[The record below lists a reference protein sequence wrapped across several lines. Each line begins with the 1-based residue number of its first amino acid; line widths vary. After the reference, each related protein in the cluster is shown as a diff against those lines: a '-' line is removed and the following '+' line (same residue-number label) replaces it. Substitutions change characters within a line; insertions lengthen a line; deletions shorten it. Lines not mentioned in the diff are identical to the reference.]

1 MLVDA
6 LKAESYRFSLN
17 RVLVFISVLLTPLL
31 FAVGGVLFHW
41 VSKINGDKAAQ
52 AANLNVAAPS
62 EAVNLGDVFGFAAA
76 GCANGFVLI
85 CVLIAAATLYA
96 GDYRWETWRL
106 ISARNDRT
114 SLLLAKVGVVK
125 LIAIISSLF
134 FLAASLIFF
143 LAQAM
148 VYQRGLSFSVPAGDI
163 GGIAL
168 TWLLSYVRIVQFTL
182 IGLLAA
188 VMTRSLLAALIV
200 PWALGFI
207 QSLAGQLGPAL
218 FGMDPGGWTLQL
230 LLPGL
235 AYDTLKAAVEGPL
248 DAPQTGAVVWKALTG
263 LTLWTI
269 LPLAG
274 ALAWFRKQDL
284 SKE

>member
-6 LKAESYRFSLN
+6 LRAEGYRFSLN
-17 RVLVFISVLLTPLL
+17 RVLVVLSTLLTPVL
-31 FAVGGVLFHW
+31 FAIGGVLFHW
-41 VSKINGDKAAQ
+41 ITKTKGDEAAK
-52 AANLNVAAPS
+52 AANLDINLPS
-62 EAVNLGDVFGFAAA
+62 EAVNLGDALGLAA
-76 GCANGFVLI
+76 GACANGFVLI
-85 CVLIAAATLYA
+85 CVLIAAATIYA

-114 SLLLAKVGVVK
+114 SLILAKVGVVK
-125 LIAIISSLF
+125 IVAIVGSLF
-134 FLAASLIFF
+134 FLIASFCFL
-143 LAQAM
+143 LAQAF
-148 VYQRGLSFSVPAGDI
+148 VYGRGLSFSVNGGDV

-168 TWLLSYVRIVQFTL
+168 TWLLSYIRIVQFTL
-182 IGLLAA
+182 VGLLAA

-207 QSLAGQLGPAL
+207 QSIFGQIGPAL
-218 FGMDPGGWTLQL
+218 LGMDPGGWTLQL

-248 DAPQTGAVVWKALTG
+248 EAPLTGAVIWRSLTG
-263 LTLWTI
+263 LALWT
-269 LPLAG
+269 LVPLGG
-274 ALAWFRKQDL
+274 ALVWFKRQDL

>member
-17 RVLVFISVLLTPLL
+17 RVLVFVSVLLTPLL
-31 FAVGGVLFHW
+31 FALGGALFHW
-41 VSKINGDKAAQ
+41 VTKTNGEKAAK
-52 AANLNVAAPS
+52 AANLTVTVPS
-62 EAVNLGDVFGFAAA
+62 EAVNLGDAFGFAAS

-85 CVLIAAATLYA
+85 CVLIAAATIYA

-114 SLLLAKVGVVK
+114 SLILAKVGVVK
-125 LIAIISSLF
+125 IIAIVSSLF
-134 FLAASLIFF
+134 FLIASVIFG
-143 LAQAM
+143 LTQAL
-148 VYQRGLSFSVPAGDI
+148 VYQRGLTFSIAGGEL
-163 GGIAL
+163 GGIGL

-182 IGLLAA
+182 VGLLAA
-188 VMTRSLLAALIV
+188 VMTRSLLAALIA
-200 PWALGFI
+200 PWALGFL
-207 QSLAGQLGPAL
+207 QSIFGQIAPPLL
-218 FGMDPGGWTLQL
+218 GMDTGGWTMQL

-248 DAPQTGAVVWKALTG
+248 EAPLTAAVVWKSLIG
-263 LTLWTI
+263 LGLWTVV
-269 LPLAG
+269 PLVA
-274 ALAWFRKQDL
+274 ALAWFNRQDL

>member
-6 LKAESYRFSLN
+6 LKAEGYRFSLN
-17 RVLVFISVLLTPLL
+17 RVLVFLSVLLIPVL
-31 FAVGGVLFHW
+31 FAIGGVFFHW
-41 VSKINGDKAAQ
+41 ITKTNGDKAAQ
-52 AANLNVAAPS
+52 AANLNINVPT
-62 EAVNLGDVFGFAAA
+62 EAVNLADAFGFAAA

-85 CVLIAAATLYA
+85 CVLIAAATIYA

-106 ISARNDRT
+106 ISARNDRV
-114 SLLLAKVGVVK
+114 SLILAKVGVVK
-125 LIAIISSLF
+125 IVAIVGSLF
-134 FLAASLIFF
+134 FLIASFIFM

-148 VYQRGLSFSVPAGDI
+148 VYDRGLTFAVDGGEI
-163 GGIAL
+163 GGAAL
-168 TWLLSYVRIVQFTL
+168 TWLLSYIRIVQFTL
-182 IGLLAA
+182 VGLLAA

-207 QSLAGQLGPAL
+207 QSLLGGVGPAL
-218 FGMDPGGWTLQL
+218 MGMDPAGWTLQL

-248 DAPQTGAVVWKALTG
+248 EAPMTGAVVWKSATG
-263 LTLWTI
+263 LALWT
-269 LPLAG
+269 LVPLGA
-274 ALAWFRKQDL
+274 ALAWFRRQDL

>member
-6 LKAESYRFSLN
+6 LKAEGYRFSLN
-17 RVLVFISVLLTPLL
+17 RVLVFLSVLLTPLL

-41 VSKINGDKAAQ
+41 ITKTNGDRAAQ
-52 AANLNVAAPS
+52 AANLPLNTPTD
-62 EAVNLGDVFGFAAA
+62 AVNLGEAISFAAA
-76 GCANGFVLI
+76 NCANGFVLI
-85 CVLIAAATLYA
+85 CVLIAAATIYA

-106 ISARNDRT
+106 ISARNDRA
-114 SLLLAKVGVVK
+114 SLILAKVGVVK
-125 LIAIISSLF
+125 LIAIVSSLF
-134 FLAASLIFF
+134 FLIASFVFF
-143 LAQAM
+143 LAQAV
-148 VYQRGLSFSVPAGDI
+148 VYQRGLSFSIAGDDV

-207 QSLAGQLGPAL
+207 QSLLGQIGPVL
-218 FGMDPGGWTLQL
+218 FGMDPGGWALQL

-235 AYDTLKAAVEGPL
+235 AYDTLKAAVQGGLEAPL
-248 DAPQTGAVVWKALTG
+248 TGAVVWKSLIG
-263 LTLWTI
+263 LGLWI
-269 LPLAG
+269 FVPLGA

>member
-6 LKAESYRFSLN
+6 LKAETYRFSLN

-31 FAVGGVLFHW
+31 FAIGGVLFHW
-41 VSKINGDKAAQ
+41 ATKTNGDKAAK
-52 AANLNVAAPS
+52 AANLTLDTPAT
-62 EAVNLGDVFGFAAA
+62 AVNLGDAFGFAASN
-76 GCANGFVLI
+76 CANGFVLI

-106 ISARNDRT
+106 ISARNDRL
-114 SLLLAKVGVVK
+114 SLILAKVGVVK
-125 LIAIISSLF
+125 IIAIISSLF
-134 FLAASLIFF
+134 FLVASFIFM
-143 LAQAM
+143 LAQAV
-148 VYQRGLSFSVPAGDI
+148 VYERGLSFSVAGGDV

-168 TWLLSYVRIVQFTL
+168 TWLLSYIRIVQFTL
-182 IGLLAA
+182 VGLLAA

-200 PWALGFI
+200 PWALGFL
-207 QSLAGQLGPAL
+207 QSIFGQIAPAL
-218 FGMDPGGWTLQL
+218 LGMDTGGWTLQL

-235 AYDTLKAAVEGPL
+235 AYDTLKDAVAGALAPPMT
-248 DAPQTGAVVWKALTG
+248 DATVWKALAG
-263 LTLWTI
+263 LGLWTL

-274 ALAWFRKQDL
+274 ALAWFKKQDL